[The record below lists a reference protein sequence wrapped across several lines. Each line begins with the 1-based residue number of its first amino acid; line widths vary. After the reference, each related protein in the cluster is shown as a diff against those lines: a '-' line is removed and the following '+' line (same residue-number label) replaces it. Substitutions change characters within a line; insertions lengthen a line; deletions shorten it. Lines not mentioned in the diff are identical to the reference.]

1 MSENLISVNNV
12 SVNFD
17 YQENFI
23 SKKQKIHAVNNI
35 NIKIKKGSFF
45 GLVGESGSGKTTLM
59 KTIYGD
65 QDLDAGELWNYLISS
80 RSEYDPEGMIISKID
95 AHKIEYFR
103 GGSGDSPTSLTRSA
117 FSQKLSR
124 LRKNP
129 PKVLTKSP

>member
-45 GLVGESGSGKTTLM
+45 GLVGESGSVSYTHLTLPTTP
-59 KTIYGD
+59 Y
-65 QDLDAGELWNYLISS
+65 E
-80 RSEYDPEGMIISKID
+80 
-95 AHKIEYFR
+95 
-103 GGSGDSPTSLTRSA
+103 
-117 FSQKLSR
+117 
-124 LRKNP
+124 
-129 PKVLTKSP
+129 

>member
-1 MSENLISVNNV
+1 MLIW
-12 SVNFD
+12 
-17 YQENFI
+17 
-23 SKKQKIHAVNNI
+23 KAC
-35 NIKIKKGSFF
+35 
-45 GLVGESGSGKTTLM
+45 
-59 KTIYGD
+59 
-65 QDLDAGELWNYLISS
+65 QDLEKKYDKKVTASELWNYLISS

-129 PKVLTKSP
+129 PKTLV

>member
-45 GLVGESGSGKTTLM
+45 GLVGESGSGKTTLGRICNTEWQ
-59 KTIYGD
+59 KQKHG
-65 QDLDAGELWNYLISS
+65 
-80 RSEYDPEGMIISKID
+80 
-95 AHKIEYFR
+95 YFK
-103 GGSGDSPTSLTRSA
+103 GSTLYKARN
-117 FSQKLSR
+117 L
-124 LRKNP
+124 
-129 PKVLTKSP
+129 